1 MGGRKSEVFSGL
13 IPSEP
18 SDRSNNA
25 HYQNI
30 IIRPVELKDLRSL
43 AEILVYSF
51 YDFPQLL
58 SWVYPLLRL
67 SIYEDL
73 RSRLRSHPPLYC
85 CLVASLVSAESEP
98 TIVGTVELTMRFSSF
113 SWIPEAQYPYI
124 SNLAVKNTYRRQ
136 GIGRKLLLRCEQL
149 AREWGYREIRLHVL
163 ENNHSAK
170 QLYFSNGYQLYQQ
183 DSSWSEFF
191 LNGAQRLL
199 LRKKLSPISQ

>member
-1 MGGRKSEVFSGL
+1 MGGRKSEGFSGL

-18 SDRSNNA
+18 SDRSSDNPS
-25 HYQNI
+25 QNI

-43 AEILVYSF
+43 AEVLAYSF

-85 CLVASLVSAESEP
+85 CLVALTDVAEP
-98 TIVGTVELTMRFSSF
+98 AIVGTVELTLRFSSL
-113 SWIPEAQYPYI
+113 WIPEAQYPYI

-136 GIGRKLLLRCEQL
+136 GIGGKLLASCEQV

-170 QLYFSNGYQLYQQ
+170 QLYFGNGYQLYQKE
-183 DSSWSEFF
+183 SGWSEFF
-191 LNGAQRLL
+191 FNGAQRLL
-199 LRKKLSPISQ
+199 LRKKLLPSR

>member
-18 SDRSNNA
+18 SDRSNETPSPT
-25 HYQNI
+25 I
-30 IIRPVELKDLRSL
+30 IIRPVELRELRSL
-43 AEILVYSF
+43 AEILAYSF

-73 RSRLRSHPPLYC
+73 RSRLRSRPPLYC
-85 CLVASLVSAESEP
+85 CLVASSLTDVGSEP
-98 TIVGTVELTMRFSSF
+98 AIVGTVELTLRFPSLWLS
-113 SWIPEAQYPYI
+113 ETQYPYI

-136 GIGRKLLLRCEQL
+136 GIGRKLLASCEQV

-170 QLYFSNGYQLYQQ
+170 QLYFGNGYQLYQKE
-183 DSSWSEFF
+183 SGWNEFF
-191 LNGAQRLL
+191 FNGAQRLL
-199 LRKKLSPISQ
+199 LRKKLLPISQ

>member
-18 SDRSNNA
+18 SDLSNDRRS
-25 HYQNI
+25 QNI

-43 AEILVYSF
+43 TEVLAYSF

-67 SIYEDL
+67 GIYEDL
-73 RSRLRSHPPLYC
+73 RSRLRSRPPLYC
-85 CLVASLVSAESEP
+85 CLVASLTDVESEP
-98 TIVGTVELTMRFSSF
+98 AIVGTVELTMRFPSL
-113 SWIPEAQYPYI
+113 WIPEAQYPYI

-136 GIGRKLLLRCEQL
+136 GIGRKLLASCEQV

-170 QLYFSNGYQLYQQ
+170 QLYFGNGYQLHQKE
-183 DSSWSEFF
+183 SGWSEFF

-199 LRKKLSPISQ
+199 LRKKLSRS